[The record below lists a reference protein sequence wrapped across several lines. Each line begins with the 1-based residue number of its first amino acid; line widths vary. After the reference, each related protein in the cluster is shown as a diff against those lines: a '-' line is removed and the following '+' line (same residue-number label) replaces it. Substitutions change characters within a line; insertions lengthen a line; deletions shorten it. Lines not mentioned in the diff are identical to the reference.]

1 MGGFKMNKILKRGIA
16 LFLAIVLAAPFING
30 TQAFAATKK
39 PSLSKTK
46 MTIGVGGTYT
56 VSGVNKWKNDD
67 GSTSWYEKT
76 ANNVVSVKNSQK
88 GATYTF
94 TSSNKKVATVKGK
107 GTKGTITGV
116 KKGTATIT
124 VKQKYKGKTT
134 TVGKCKITVKQA
146 TSVKASP
153 NSKTLAMAT
162 TEHPDVIGVSDGII
176 YATIISIPYRNPKAT
191 YTFTSDSDDF
201 QMYLKREYGYDE
213 QYYIAKKAG
222 TYNVTV
228 KETYQ
233 KKTRTLGTV
242 QVTVVPVALNS
253 SSKIVIYTD
262 TQSGYDM
269 SGLIDLNNYW
279 ISYIVEPATDADKEM
294 LKIEEKSIT
303 LDGENYTYTEV
314 NALKIG
320 TVKLNV
326 YYENEDGTKGDLIGT
341 TSVEI
346 KRYPV
351 KSLNVD
357 PLVILYAGG
366 DQEYCYY
373 VYDDLYTLE
382 KGAEAEMGYYYMYP
396 KITYTSSDT
405 SIVVVDEEGLLKS
418 KNKLGEAVV
427 TVTCGDITKEV
438 AVKVID
444 GDD

>member
-1 MGGFKMNKILKRGIA
+1 
-16 LFLAIVLAAPFING
+16 
-30 TQAFAATKK
+30 
-39 PSLSKTK
+39 
-46 MTIGVGGTYT
+46 
-56 VSGVNKWKNDD
+56 
-67 GSTSWYEKT
+67 
-76 ANNVVSVKNSQK
+76 
-88 GATYTF
+88 
-94 TSSNKKVATVKGK
+94 VATVKGK